1 MVELLK
7 QPQFAPMTVGE
18 QVIAIFVGSK
28 DLLQDVPVNK
38 VSEFTTRFLQWLAK
52 EYPAYIDEI
61 NKTKAFSDV
70 LADKVTAAAIQ
81 YKSLKSQGS

>member
-18 QVIAIFVGSK
+18 QVIAIFIGCK
-28 DLLQDVPVNK
+28 DLLCDVPVNQ
-38 VSEFTTRFLQWLAK
+38 VSEFATKFLQWLAK

-61 NKTKAFSDV
+61 NKTATFSDI

>member
-28 DLLQDVPVNK
+28 DLLSDVPVSQ
-38 VSEFTTRFLQWLAK
+38 VSGFVAKFLKWLLK
-52 EYPAYIDEI
+52 EYPAYVDEI
-61 NKTKAFSDV
+61 NKTGTFSDA
-70 LADKVTAAAIQ
+70 LADQVAAAMIQ
-81 YKSLKSQGS
+81 YKSLKPQGS